1 MSLRLASVLRDF
13 KDQGIT
19 AADMTAD
26 ELEVLVHAVE
36 RVNNP
41 YSDIN
46 ADLCERPVKVCRGVY
61 LWPLTAGAYM
71 WLEEYAGRWWGK
83 KSAMY
88 RWAQTYALA
97 NGRDPEAFAKLTDK
111 WTARRAIV
119 KTMLRFTCHRAEL
132 TVAKNLCYG
141 VRQHDVEDPRPA
153 AAPDEQATD
162 FAHLAAML
170 EVESGISAKSWLF
183 GKSLATMVK
192 TYRRMKSLK
201 NAFGGADGAE
211 KMTFELNDALANL
224 ARVKSMIF
232 ERVTA
237 ERSQAEDPAADL
249 VKRDVADEVDEN
261 PDAHGEAPPAPL
273 FGGVSGDGTV
283 PVPSADGESRA
294 SEEEVAGAVAGAVAG
309 GVVHD
314 GAYDTKSGAGGQP

>member
-1 MSLRLASVLRDF
+1 MSLRLQGVLQDF
-13 KDQGIT
+13 RDQGIT

-46 ADLCERPVKVCRGVY
+46 ADLCEQPVKVCKGLY

-71 WLEEYAGRWWGK
+71 WLEEYASAWWRKGT
-83 KSAMY
+83 AMY
-88 RWAQTYALA
+88 HWAQAYALYHA
-97 NGRDPEAFAKLTDK
+97 RDPEAFTNLTDK

-141 VRQHDVEDPRPA
+141 IRQHDVKDKRPA
-153 AAPDEQATD
+153 DAPDEQATD

-183 GKSLATMVK
+183 GKSLATMAK

-232 ERVTA
+232 ERITA
-237 ERSQAEDPAADL
+237 ERA
-249 VKRDVADEVDEN
+249 KREQ
-261 PDAHGEAPPAPL
+261 G
-273 FGGVSGDGTV
+273 S
-283 PVPSADGESRA
+283 
-294 SEEEVAGAVAGAVAG
+294 
-309 GVVHD
+309 
-314 GAYDTKSGAGGQP
+314 